1 MLGLLCAPA
10 CVYEENEDLVDIDGV
25 FSTTCPRAEG
35 RNCDVRADGCRAA
48 KWAYMACLRG
58 VSVEQMDRPVVL
70 FRSDVFD
77 TFEMSA
83 PERARTDLLGRGY
96 ALFGLQRPG
105 IALSE
110 VESDQLDDRLGG
122 WYDSE
127 LDQIT
132 LILPAGASST
142 DDAANGLLAHEF
154 VHALQDLE
162 GKLDAR
168 LQARGTN
175 DLRLARRALIEG
187 EATFF
192 AWMISAVQRDVSIWN
207 LGVPDRDILDDM
219 ILGSPSSIALATLL
233 FPYVTGADR
242 VASLWRSD
250 PVDGVERIAEFQPS
264 RSAEVYV
271 GLPVLESAQAAD
283 PPMRAPAAL
292 ESARAAVF
300 TSLGGVGLDVA
311 GLVVLDASEARR
323 DAAVAASGDDRF
335 AVYDEA
341 SPVAVWMLTET
352 RQGKLVAIGEALASR
367 LDGVVTRTAM
377 NAREQTVVIL
387 VASSDATLREAY
399 LDRALRA
406 AVGEEEGAFEGPFVD
421 TGVDFD
427 NLTAPMTRHTCRS
440 LSSRTLEK
448 SVHGPF
454 QPRSAGPS
462 WPGQAAFSAAC
473 SGCAG

>member
-1 MLGLLCAPA
+1 MRRSTSSSVGIRTLVPVRRTRLAPLRVVAMLGLLVAPA
-10 CVYEENEDLVDIDGV
+10 CVYEENEELVDIDGV
-25 FSTTCPRAEG
+25 FATTCPREDG

-58 VSVEQMDRPVVL
+58 VSVEPLDRPDVL
-70 FRSDVFD
+70 FRTDVDD
-77 TFEMSA
+77 TFEMSE

-110 VESDQLDDRLGG
+110 VESEQLDDRLGG

-127 LDQIT
+127 LNQVT

-168 LQARGTN
+168 FQVRGTN

-207 LGVPDRDILDDM
+207 LVVPDRAVNDTAL
-219 ILGSPSSIALATLL
+219 LESPSPIALATLL
-233 FPYVTGADR
+233 FPYVTGTDR

-250 PVDGVERIAEFQPS
+250 PVRGVERIAAFQPS
-264 RSAEVYV
+264 RSAQVYV
-271 GLPVLESAQAAD
+271 GLPAVEPAQAAD
-283 PPMRAPAAL
+283 PPLRAPAAF

-323 DAAVAASGDDRF
+323 DEVVAAAGDDRF

-341 SPVAVWMLTET
+341 SPVAVWMLTEA
-352 RQGKLVAIGEALASR
+352 RQGNLVAISEALASR
-367 LDGVVTRTAM
+367 LEGVVTRTAT
-377 NAREQTVVIL
+377 NAREQSVVVL
-387 VASSDATLREAY
+387 VASRDATLREAY

-406 AVGEEEGAFEGPFVD
+406 VGEDEGVFEGPFVD

-427 NLTAPMTRHTCRS
+427 NLTASMTRQRCR
-440 LSSRTLEK
+440 
-448 SVHGPF
+448 
-454 QPRSAGPS
+454 
-462 WPGQAAFSAAC
+462 
-473 SGCAG
+473 